1 MKIQTIFSVI
11 VAALLATSP
20 WATALAEVDSG
31 RTLDSVISD
40 TVNGVFTESERQL
53 IGEYFKE
60 HRDRDDDNDQYSDS
74 KHKKNKKGKK
84 QKGLP
89 PGLAKKKQLPPG
101 LQKQLERNGT
111 LPPGLAKRSLPSDL
125 ETRLP
130 PVNNGMER
138 VIANTHVV
146 LVDKATGII
155 MDIIKDIV
163 TNPKT
168 N

>member
-1 MKIQTIFSVI
+1 MKIQTILFII
-11 VAALLATSP
+11 VAASLTASP
-20 WATALAEVDSG
+20 WTIALAEVDNG

-40 TVNGVFTESERQL
+40 AADGVFTENERQL
-53 IGEYFKE
+53 ISEYFNK
-60 HRDRDDDNDQYSDS
+60 HRDRDDDDDQYDES

-101 LQKQLERNGT
+101 LQKQLDRNGT
-111 LPPGLAKRSLPSDL
+111 LPPGLAKRNLPPDL

-130 PVNNGMER
+130 PVDSGMER
-138 VIANTHVV
+138 VIADTHVV

-155 MDIIKDIV
+155 RDIIKDIV
-163 TNPKT
+163 Q
-168 N
+168 